1 MASPANPFY
10 SKKRAAKLGVLYE
23 RPEDGDQIVMAGSL
37 QDKYAPH
44 GVCFGCGPKNAH
56 GLRLK
61 SLPVGDA
68 VVSDWKPKP
77 HHVAFGRFGSGGII
91 SVLMD
96 CQGNWAAA
104 YALMRSRNLSSPP
117 GTVTAEYTV
126 KFLHPSPIDKKWRV
140 RAWATKVDG
149 DMANVSGELKVDGT
163 ITATMTGLFVAVK
176 ESHPA
181 FYRWH

>member
-1 MASPANPFY
+1 M
-10 SKKRAAKLGVLYE
+10 
-23 RPEDGDQIVMAGSL
+23 
-37 QDKYAPH
+37 
-44 GVCFGCGPKNAH
+44 H

-61 SLPVGDA
+61 SIPAGDS
-68 VVSDWKPKP
+68 VVANWKPKP
-77 HHVAFGRFGSGGII
+77 HHVAFGKFGSGGII

-104 YALMRSRNLSSPP
+104 YTLMRSRNLSSPP

-126 KFLHPSPIDKKWRV
+126 KFLRPSPIDKKWQLT
-140 RAWATKVDG
+140 AWPTKVEG
-149 DMANVSGELKVDGT
+149 DRVSASGQLKVGGT
-163 ITATMTGLFVAVK
+163 VTATMTGLFVAVR